1 MVRRGG
7 SWGVDDLV
15 LEDLVV
21 EGDDASPDQPGED
34 GAPSRRRPVL
44 VALAVVAALVGL
56 VAVQDGGD
64 DTVGPPLTTQVTT
77 ASRPEGFVL
86 LPRFERDAVLG
97 IRPQF
102 AFEIRVDPSLG
113 PVEQVL
119 QRQGAI
125 VGELGGGTARWWSQS
140 TGDDGVDLG
149 RADAVFPDADPDVVW
164 LQERV
169 GERWRVRAVE
179 VGRFSAEG
187 STAGGSAVPTTTP
200 ITGSDDQGRVA
211 VPRRGVVVGAV
222 AGVLLVA
229 RHTDRPSTVR
239 LWDPRTGAQQ
249 TLVDDAVVL
258 AGWSDR
264 VAVRVAGDDLV
275 VLGVDGRERTVAA
288 GAATGVTTAAFSA
301 DGRYLALQ
309 RGDDPVLTVLDVDD
323 ATGAPL
329 LDTDLGPAAG
339 GPMVWADDLLLVAA
353 PDDAVQVVRPD
364 GGESVTVG
372 PIREGRLQPG
382 R

>member
-1 MVRRGG
+1 MGQRSG
-7 SWGVDDLV
+7 SWDVDDLV
-15 LEDLVV
+15 LEELVV
-21 EGDDASPDQPGED
+21 EGDDAPPDHTD
-34 GAPSRRRPVL
+34 GDGTPSRRRTVL
-44 VALAVVAALVGL
+44 VTLAVVAVLVGL

-77 ASRPEGFVL
+77 ASRPENFVL

-97 IRPQF
+97 LRPSF
-102 AFEIRVDPSLG
+102 AFEIRVDPAWG
-113 PVEQVL
+113 PVERAL
-119 QRQGAI
+119 QRQGAV

-149 RADAVFPDADPDVVW
+149 RADGVFPDADPDVVW

-179 VGRFSAEG
+179 VGRFRADG
-187 STAGGSAVPTTTP
+187 AVPTTAP
-200 ITGSDDQGRVA
+200 PPGSDDRGRVP

-222 AGVLLVA
+222 AGVLVVA
-229 RHTDRPSTVR
+229 RHADRPSTVR

-249 TLVDDAVVL
+249 TLADDAVVL

-264 VAVRVAGDDLV
+264 VALRTGDDDLAVMGTDGKELTV
-275 VLGVDGRERTVAA
+275 VP
-288 GAATGVTTAAFSA
+288 GAAAGVTTAVFST
-301 DGRYLALQ
+301 DGRYLAMQ
-309 RGDDPVLTVLDVDD
+309 RGDDPALTVLDVDNT
-323 ATGAPL
+323 TGAPL

-353 PDDAVQVVRPD
+353 PDDRVQVVRPD
-364 GGESVTVG
+364 SGESVTVG
-372 PIREGRLQPG
+372 PVREGRLQPG